1 MEITSNIPSRLLYIP
16 QISNIGLKNL
26 KPGDK
31 LLGKIVDYQGG
42 RVQVKIGDDQL
53 NATTKLPLKKGT
65 NIDLQFDSYSS
76 KGDLIFKVL
85 PKGEIEGLG
94 ASEPIKA
101 FLKELSISDNPRMME
116 IVKGFIAY
124 GLPLNKELIM
134 SFNRLLPGDTKE
146 LQTKL
151 PNLVL
156 LFNRGVTLNRENVD
170 FITSILKGNDLIAF
184 RSLKDNFNKI
194 EEQELVKSL
203 FESIHNVMKGFLIN
217 GDSIKSSD
225 IVQITTGK
233 EKTLF
238 ELLIALNHL
247 DEEISKNPELKSTL
261 KLSGANIK
269 DIKGSMLTLIKETIG
284 EKLISKDEGKNI
296 VFFHLSISFGE
307 AINEV
312 QIRIYS
318 NKRRMVE
325 DESYRIDL
333 RVETARLGLIGV
345 SIDLNPVTQKSNIL
359 FITEDLKIQEAIKDE
374 LHKLS
379 DSIKTL
385 GYTSFTVNVTREAVA
400 LFTIRDFIK
409 DSMVNSI
416 NERIDIKV

>member
-31 LLGKIVDYQGG
+31 LLGKVVDYQGG

-53 NATTKLPLKKGT
+53 NASTKLLLKKGS
-65 NIDLQFDSYSS
+65 NIILQFDSYSS

-85 PKGEIEGLG
+85 PKGDDEGLD

-101 FLKELSISDNPRMME
+101 FLKELSLSDNPKMIE
-116 IVKGFIAY
+116 IVKGFISY

-151 PNLVL
+151 TNLVF
-156 LFNRGVTLNRENVD
+156 LFNRGLTLNRENFE

-184 RSLKDNFNKI
+184 KNLKINFNKI

-203 FESIHNVMKGFLIN
+203 FESINNVMKGFLIN
-217 GDSIKSSD
+217 GESIKSSD

-261 KLSGANIK
+261 NLAGANIK

-284 EKLISKDEGKNI
+284 EKLISKDITENV
-296 VFFHLSISFGE
+296 VFFHLPISFGE

-312 QIRIYS
+312 QTRISS

-333 RVETARLGLIGV
+333 KVETARLGLIGV
-345 SIDLNPVTQKSNIL
+345 SIDLNPANKKSKIL
-359 FITEDLKIQEAIKDE
+359 FITEDIKIEEAIKDE
-374 LHKLS
+374 LYKLS

-385 GYTSFTVNVTREAVA
+385 GYNSFTLNVTSEAVA
-400 LFTIRDFIK
+400 LFTIQDFIQ
-409 DSMVNSI
+409 DRMVNYI